1 MNKTVFSFWVLSSLL
16 MVGFDAAPAY
26 AQSSRTWVSGSGS
39 DSNPCTRSSPC
50 ATFAA
55 AYAQTVIGGEI
66 DVLDPGGFG
75 VLTITHSIS
84 IYNDGVGE
92 AGIMAS
98 GANGITISAGASDVI
113 NLRGLVIDGVKSGL
127 YGVQLTSGGTLSVQ
141 NCLIQAFATGGIYIS
156 PTSGSTSVKI
166 QDTTIIQNASGVE
179 FKPSSGASVTAFI
192 DHTRI
197 DQNNGAGLRLDG
209 TAGGPVTIVVADS
222 SVSGNVSNGMNAV
235 SGSGGNVTADLMR
248 DIIASNAMAGIQANP
263 HGGTA
268 IVTVGDSMLSNNG
281 TALAAVG
288 GGSLRSFGNNQV
300 TGSVGTGFSGPVGP
314 Q

>member
-1 MNKTVFSFWVLSSLL
+1 MNKAIFFFCVLSSFL
-16 MVGFDAAPAY
+16 MVGFEVAPAH
-26 AQSSRTWVSGSGS
+26 AQTSRTWVSGSGS

-50 ATFAA
+50 ATFAG
-55 AYAQTVIGGEI
+55 AYAQTAVGGEI

-75 VLTITHSIS
+75 TLTITHSIS

-92 AGIMAS
+92 AGILAT
-98 GANGITISAGASDVI
+98 GTNGITISAGTSDVI

-127 YGVQLTSGGTLSVQ
+127 YGIQLTGGGTLNIQ
-141 NCLIQAFATGGIYIS
+141 NCLIQAFATGGIFIS
-156 PTSGSTSVKI
+156 PSSASTSVKI
-166 QDTTIIQNASGVE
+166 QDTTIIQNGSGVE

-197 DQNNGAGLRLDG
+197 DQNSGGGLRLDG
-209 TAGGPVTIVVADS
+209 TAGGSVTTVIADS
-222 SVSGNVSNGMNAV
+222 SVSGNASNGMNAIG
-235 SGSGGNVTADLMR
+235 GSGGKVTADLMR
-248 DIIASNAMAGIQANP
+248 DIIASNALAGIQSNS
-263 HGGTA
+263 GTA

-281 TALAAVG
+281 IALSAGG

-300 TGSVGTGFSGPVGP
+300 TGSIGTGFSGPVGP